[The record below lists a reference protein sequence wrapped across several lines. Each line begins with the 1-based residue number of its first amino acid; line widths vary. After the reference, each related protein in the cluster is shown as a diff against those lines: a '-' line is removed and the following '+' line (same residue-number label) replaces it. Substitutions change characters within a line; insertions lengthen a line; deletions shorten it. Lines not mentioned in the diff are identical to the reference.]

1 MYQIQQDKLSYF
13 EQQIRN
19 LNRKLTYRIKLNDE
33 PLDINKIMDNLTLIT
48 DAGLEQ
54 YGIGCSLTT
63 QLQMSV
69 RQDVVIVPKD
79 KVSIEIGLEIYN
91 ELTQQWET
99 VYTPM
104 GVFYVDTTEEKGLK
118 KSIKAYDGMY
128 KMQNGYFPTA
138 QHTTTYAI
146 ANDIATANGYKVK
159 GISNVDINNEQLE
172 GKTCIEMLSL
182 VASAMGGH
190 VRISRDGSII
200 EFIEPTNYGVV
211 FTESDYTTPTLDDTT
226 SYNITKLRVN
236 YADQVT
242 DDEGNV
248 TDEGYYEVGNGL
260 DANTLALSNPLLKGK
275 TSQAQ
280 IILNKVKRLNGYK
293 RFDTTMLLGDFRLE
307 PMDIITY
314 IKGEKEYIVPIL
326 YMKMKLSYQGISV
339 ETQSPTL
346 AETKSEFKFKG
357 TLTKKVENLYT
368 DIIQVKQL
376 TANKV
381 STDELEATVATIES
395 LYAKKAEI
403 GDLVAG
409 SIIVEDLKAQVAQLG
424 EAIIGKADIA
434 DLDAVR
440 ATIQS
445 LQAQVAEID
454 TVISDSIISQIIQ
467 TGSISSDLLNIKD
480 GFIKDAM
487 IGSLSASKFDSG
499 TINTNNVLITSD
511 NGNMTL
517 QGNLLQFKDSNGKLR
532 IQIGQDATGNYTFT
546 LYDST
551 GTGVLINQDGI
562 QSSNAIK
569 DGLIVD
575 SKVASNANITGS
587 KLNISSL
594 YDSMNADG
602 SKTLKASKVMLD
614 DKKQTLEVSFKEMTT
629 KQDELEDTMST
640 VITDIS
646 VAQGEIIQLIQ
657 DTTITTS
664 NGTTKLKDAYTKL
677 EQTVSGINSTVA
689 NQQTT
694 INEHSGQI
702 TSVNNEMTSMKQ
714 TVDGFSTTVTE
725 LETNLT
731 ERIDTE
737 VDNLVNGSQQILELV
752 NQIAADDNISEADR
766 ANFELTI
773 NQITIEYNAISREV
787 EKYDVDYFGSFIDDL
802 TTKYSAINTLY
813 NVIKNGATT
822 GAIDLRNAII
832 TYYDSYHNLL
842 YTISAYTKDQM
853 TYFSTRIE
861 QTSKDVTTTI
871 SRLEV
876 VEGVSTQINN
886 HMRFSDDWLE
896 LYSTMDGANSA
907 FKTRLSNERL
917 SFYEGDTVVA
927 YISNR
932 KLNIEN
938 AQILR
943 DLQIGNMILR
953 PSVNGGV
960 VMQYV
965 EE

>member
-1 MYQIQQDKLSYF
+1 
-13 EQQIRN
+13 
-19 LNRKLTYRIKLNDE
+19 
-33 PLDINKIMDNLTLIT
+33 
-48 DAGLEQ
+48 
-54 YGIGCSLTT
+54 
-63 QLQMSV
+63 MSV